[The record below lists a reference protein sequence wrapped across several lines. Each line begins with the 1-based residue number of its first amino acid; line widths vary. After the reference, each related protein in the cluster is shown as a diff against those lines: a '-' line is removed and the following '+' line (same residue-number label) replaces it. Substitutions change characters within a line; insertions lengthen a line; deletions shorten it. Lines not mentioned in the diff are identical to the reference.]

1 MHGAGV
7 EILAGMDHPFP
18 FCFPGFSVHDELA
31 LLVEAGLTPMEAL
44 QTATRNP
51 ARYLDRPA
59 DLGTVE
65 KGKLADLVLL
75 VPLGRILPNG
85 EGSRKW
91 PVPGSGPSQREIF
104 AETTS
109 PLRGS

>member
-1 MHGAGV
+1 MHRAGV
-7 EILAGMDHPFP
+7 EILAGVDHPFP

-59 DLGTVE
+59 DLGN
-65 KGKLADLVLL
+65 G
-75 VPLGRILPNG
+75 G
-85 EGSRKW
+85 EGKAGRPGPAR
-91 PVPGSGPSQREIF
+91 PVREN
-104 AETTS
+104 S
-109 PLRGS
+109 P